1 MQLTMQLTVEHA
13 MAACI
18 PYHSCTQGKLL
29 QWHHRLTVP
38 HTLKSGGLTH
48 EDFRLPSATHCN
60 TTVASV
66 PEVFRYCAA
75 GISDY
80 SYIQQR
86 TPPESLLLPTTIPVH

>member
-1 MQLTMQLTVEHA
+1 MPWLLASHTI
-13 MAACI
+13 AA
-18 PYHSCTQGKLL
+18 
-29 QWHHRLTVP
+29 HRASYYSGTTSTLY
-38 HTLKSGGLTH
+38 HTLSKVAASTH